1 MGLFDTIIVEKA
13 LPLPKK
19 AKEAFKG
26 KDWGKV
32 DFQTKDLEEC
42 MQTYYLKKN
51 GDLILEKIEGDY
63 EELSEEELKEAKQKY
78 SPGYYPAIKFTE
90 TGRSLVKQKI
100 TQSVNFYTGRD
111 DNEGNQWWLEFV
123 AVFDGGKLSS
133 LKAHKV
139 ELTRTAAEVKRAND
153 EFRARLEADRNH
165 PWNKTR
171 KALNKASFGYW
182 AATWRFIAKTS
193 RKAGQGLDKLG
204 FWIFRNM

>member
-51 GDLILEKIEGDY
+51 GDLLLEKIEGTY
-63 EELSEEELKEAKQKY
+63 EELSEKE
-78 SPGYYPAIKFTE
+78 IKEIKKKKHRYFPNIRFTE

-111 DNEGNQWWLEFV
+111 DNDGNEWWLEFV
-123 AVFDGGKLSS
+123 AVFNGGKLLS
-133 LKAHKV
+133 LKAHRI
-139 ELTRTAAEVKRAND
+139 ELTRTAAEVKKADD
-153 EFRARLEADRNH
+153 EFRARLDADLNH

-171 KALNKASFGYW
+171 KVLNKVSFGYW